1 LGVWIK
7 LTTEGWMEWRWMEGW
22 DGMEWMNGMEW
33 MDEWD
38 GWTDGKN
45 VYLKS

>member
-22 DGMEWMNGMEW
+22 DGMGW